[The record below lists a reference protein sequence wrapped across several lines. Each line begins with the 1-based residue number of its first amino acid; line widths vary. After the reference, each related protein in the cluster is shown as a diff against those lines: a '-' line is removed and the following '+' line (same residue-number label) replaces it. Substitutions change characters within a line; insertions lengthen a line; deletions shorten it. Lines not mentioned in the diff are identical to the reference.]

1 MNYLCPTYL
10 CPICAGPLSLQD
22 KSLACEQRHQF
33 DLAKE
38 GYVNLLPV
46 QHKNS
51 KNPGDNKE
59 MMQARREF
67 LDQGFYQSLSDKVNS
82 IAQQAL
88 ATVDTPHIL
97 DLGCGEGYYTHR
109 LAQAITDASDA
120 TISNVDSATVD
131 SNQKLQIAGLDIS
144 KSAVRYAA
152 KRYKSISFCVASA
165 YATPFADASQDLVT
179 RIYAPSQNDELARII
194 KADGYLITVT
204 PAAEH
209 LFELKQKIYQT
220 PEKHDME
227 IEEIAGFYVVEQQ
240 RLTNEITLTQAKDSK
255 NLLEMTP
262 LAWKMND
269 EQKAALYAADLTL
282 TLDFNITLY
291 KRTA

>member
-1 MNYLCPTYL
+1 MNYL
-10 CPICAGPLSLQD
+10 CPICARPLSAQD
-22 KSLACEQRHQF
+22 KSLTCEQRHQF

-46 QHKNS
+46 QNKKS

-88 ATVDTPHIL
+88 IAINAPNIL

-109 LAQAITDASDA
+109 LAQAIAGA
-120 TISNVDSATVD
+120 TP
-131 SNQKLQIAGLDIS
+131 QIAGLDIS
-144 KSAVRYAA
+144 KSAIRYAA

-165 YATPFADASQDLVT
+165 YGTPFADASQDLVT
-179 RIYAPSQNDELARII
+179 RIYAPSQDSELARII
-194 KADGYLITVT
+194 KAEGYLLTVT

-220 PEKHDME
+220 PEKHDMT
-227 IEEIAGFYVVEQQ
+227 IEKIAGFEVVEQQ
-240 RLTNEITLTQAKDSK
+240 RLTEEITLKQAKDSK

-269 EQKAALYAADLTL
+269 EQKAAIYAADLTL

>member
-1 MNYLCPTYL
+1 MNYL
-10 CPICAGPLSLQD
+10 CPICARPLSAQD
-22 KSLACEQRHQF
+22 KSLTCEQRHQF

-46 QHKNS
+46 QNKKS

-67 LDQGFYQSLSDKVNS
+67 LDQGFYQSLSDTVNN

-88 ATVDTPHIL
+88 TAVNAPNIL

-109 LAQAITDASDA
+109 LAQAMATLNDA
-120 TISNVDSATVD
+120 NSAP
-131 SNQKLQIAGLDIS
+131 QIAGLDIS
-144 KSAVRYAA
+144 KSAIRYAA
-152 KRYKSISFCVASA
+152 KRYKTISFCVASA
-165 YATPFADASQDLVT
+165 YSTPFADASQDLVT
-179 RIYAPSQNDELARII
+179 RIYAQSQDAELARII
-194 KADGYLITVT
+194 KTKGYLLTVT
-204 PAAEH
+204 PAADH

-220 PEKHDME
+220 PEKHDMK
-227 IEEIAGFYVVEQQ
+227 IEDIAGFELIEQQ
-240 RLTNEITLTQAKDSK
+240 RLTDQITLTQAKDSK

-262 LAWKMND
+262 LAWKMSD
-269 EQKAALYAADLTL
+269 EQKAEIYAVDLTL

>member
-1 MNYLCPTYL
+1 MNYL
-10 CPICAGPLSLQD
+10 CPICARPLSAQD

-46 QHKNS
+46 QNKKS

-88 ATVDTPHIL
+88 TAVNAPNIL

-109 LAQAITDASDA
+109 LAQAIATLSNTDA
-120 TISNVDSATVD
+120 TP
-131 SNQKLQIAGLDIS
+131 QIAGLDIS
-144 KSAVRYAA
+144 KSAIRYAA
-152 KRYKSISFCVASA
+152 KRYKNISFCVASA
-165 YATPFADASQDLVT
+165 YGTPFADASQDLVT
-179 RIYAPSQNDELARII
+179 RIYAPSQDSELARII
-194 KADGYLITVT
+194 KAEGYLLTVT

-220 PEKHDME
+220 PEKHDMT
-227 IEEIAGFYVVEQQ
+227 IEDIAGFEMVEQQ
-240 RLTNEITLTQAKDSK
+240 RLTEQITLTQAKDSK

-262 LAWKMND
+262 LAWKMSD
-269 EQKAALYAADLTL
+269 EQKAAIYAADLTL

>member
-1 MNYLCPTYL
+1 MNHLCPTYL
-10 CPICAGPLSLQD
+10 CPICAGPLSLQE

-46 QHKNS
+46 QNKKS

-109 LAQAITDASDA
+109 LAQAITDANDVNNTNIDTA
-120 TISNVDSATVD
+120 K
-131 SNQKLQIAGLDIS
+131 KLQIAGLDIS

-152 KRYKSISFCVASA
+152 KRYKSINFSVASA

-194 KADGYLITVT
+194 KADGYLLTVT

-220 PEKHDME
+220 PEKHDMK
-227 IEEIAGFYVVEQQ
+227 IEEIAGFNVIEQQ
-240 RLTNEITLTQAKDSK
+240 RLTDEISLTQAKDSK

-262 LAWKMND
+262 LAWKMSD

>member
-1 MNYLCPTYL
+1 MNHLCPTYL
-10 CPICAGPLSLQD
+10 CPICARPLSAQD

-46 QHKNS
+46 QNKKS

-67 LDQGFYQSLSDKVNS
+67 LDQGFYQSLSDKVNN

-88 ATVDTPHIL
+88 TAVHAPNIL

-109 LAQAITDASDA
+109 LAQVVAS
-120 TISNVDSATVD
+120 TGP
-131 SNQKLQIAGLDIS
+131 QIAGLDIS
-144 KSAVRYAA
+144 KSAIRYAA

-179 RIYAPSQNDELARII
+179 RIYAPSQDNELARIV
-194 KADGYLITVT
+194 KQGGYLLTVT

-220 PEKHDME
+220 PEKHDMT
-227 IEEIAGFYVVEQQ
+227 IEDIAGFDVIEQQ
-240 RLTNEITLTQAKDSK
+240 RLTDVITLTQAKDTK

-262 LAWKMND
+262 LAWKMSD
-269 EQKAALYAADLTL
+269 EQKAEIYAADLTL

-291 KRTA
+291 KRSA

>member
-1 MNYLCPTYL
+1 MNYL
-10 CPICAGPLSLQD
+10 CPICARPLSAQD
-22 KSLACEQRHQF
+22 KSLTCEQRHQF

-46 QHKNS
+46 QNKKS

-67 LDQGFYQSLSDKVNS
+67 LDQGFYQSLSDTVNN

-88 ATVDTPHIL
+88 TAVNAPNIL

-109 LAQAITDASDA
+109 LAQAMATLNDA
-120 TISNVDSATVD
+120 NSAP
-131 SNQKLQIAGLDIS
+131 QIAGLDIS
-144 KSAVRYAA
+144 KSAIRYAA
-152 KRYKSISFCVASA
+152 KRYKTISFCVASA
-165 YATPFADASQDLVT
+165 YNTPFADASQDLVT
-179 RIYAPSQNDELARII
+179 RIYAPSQDAELARII
-194 KADGYLITVT
+194 KTKGYLLTVT
-204 PAAEH
+204 PAADH

-220 PEKHDME
+220 PEKHDMK
-227 IEEIAGFYVVEQQ
+227 IEDIAGFELIEQQ
-240 RLTNEITLTQAKDSK
+240 RLTDQITLTQAKDTK

-262 LAWKMND
+262 LAWKMSD
-269 EQKAALYAADLTL
+269 EQKAEIYAVDLTL

>member
-1 MNYLCPTYL
+1 MNNFCPTYL

-46 QHKNS
+46 QNKKS

-82 IAQQAL
+82 IAKQAL
-88 ATVDTPHIL
+88 STVEAPNIL

-109 LAQAITDASDA
+109 LAQVMSNSDTTSNAIP
-120 TISNVDSATVD
+120 
-131 SNQKLQIAGLDIS
+131 QIAGLDIS

-179 RIYAPSQNDELARII
+179 RIYAPSQDAELARIV
-194 KADGYLITVT
+194 KVDGYLITVT

-220 PEKHDME
+220 PEKHDMTVE
-227 IEEIAGFYVVEQQ
+227 DIAGFDVIEQQ
-240 RLTNEITLTQAKDSK
+240 RLTDVITLTQAKDSK

>member
-1 MNYLCPTYL
+1 MNYL
-10 CPICAGPLSLQD
+10 CPICARPLSAQNQ
-22 KSLACEQRHQF
+22 SLVCEQRHQF

-46 QHKNS
+46 QNKKS

-88 ATVDTPHIL
+88 ITVNAPNIL

-109 LAQAITDASDA
+109 LAQVMAAMSDA
-120 TISNVDSATVD
+120 NTAP
-131 SNQKLQIAGLDIS
+131 KIAGLDIP
-144 KSAVRYAA
+144 KSAIRFAA
-152 KRYKSISFCVASA
+152 KRYKTISFCVASA
-165 YATPFADASQDLVT
+165 YNTPFADASQDLVI
-179 RIYAPSQNDELARII
+179 RIYAPSQDAELARII
-194 KADGYLITVT
+194 KIGGYLLTVT

-220 PEKHDME
+220 PEKHDMS
-227 IEEIAGFYVVEQQ
+227 IEPIAGFEVVEQQ
-240 RLTNEITLTQAKDSK
+240 RLTHEITLTQAKDSK

-262 LAWKMND
+262 LAWKMSD
-269 EQKAALYAADLTL
+269 EQKAQLYATDLTL

-291 KRTA
+291 KHTA

>member
-1 MNYLCPTYL
+1 MNNLCSTYL
-10 CPICAGPLSLQD
+10 CPICASPLSTQD
-22 KSLACEQRHQF
+22 KSLVCEQRHQF

-46 QHKNS
+46 QNKKS

-67 LDQGFYQSLSDKVNS
+67 LDQGFYQSLSDRVNS

-88 ATVDTPHIL
+88 ANVAAPNIL

-109 LAQAITDASDA
+109 LAQVLTPKTESLKPAER
-120 TISNVDSATVD
+120 
-131 SNQKLQIAGLDIS
+131 LQIAGLDIS
-144 KSAVRYAA
+144 KSAIRYAA

-179 RIYAPSQNDELARII
+179 RIYAPSQDNELARII
-194 KADGYLITVT
+194 KTDGYLLTVT

-220 PEKHDME
+220 PEKHDMK
-227 IEEIAGFYVVEQQ
+227 IEDIAGFEVVELQ
-240 RLTNEITLTQAKDSK
+240 RVTENITLTQAKDAK

-262 LAWKMND
+262 LAWKMSD
-269 EQKAALYAADLTL
+269 EQKAAIYAADLTL